1 MRYSSSQNHV
11 PVNKLFL
18 TGGAYGTWVANED
31 LPGRIRA
38 RVEADPLPENV
49 TEAEHL
55 VTRQTELVKFL
66 GHVGDVVDSS
76 QFEDVMEKSTSLV
89 WIYAPDVQ
97 TNLDAKYAMVKHDDD
112 VVYDGVNLILLGD
125 VFSSIVL

>member
-1 MRYSSSQNHV
+1 MKSKPPQQLPTEGLTAVKFKVWKSKLEIFVKQE

-76 QFEDVMEKSTSLV
+76 QFEDVV
-89 WIYAPDVQ
+89 R
-97 TNLDAKYAMVKHDDD
+97 NLTV
-112 VVYDGVNLILLGD
+112 
-125 VFSSIVL
+125 

>member
-1 MRYSSSQNHV
+1 MEH
-11 PVNKLFL
+11 
-18 TGGAYGTWVANED
+18 GTWVANED